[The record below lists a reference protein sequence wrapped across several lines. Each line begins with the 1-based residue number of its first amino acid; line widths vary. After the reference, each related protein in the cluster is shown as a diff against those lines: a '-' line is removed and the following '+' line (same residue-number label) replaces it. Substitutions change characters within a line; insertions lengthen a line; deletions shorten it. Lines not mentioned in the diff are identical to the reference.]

1 MKIISKE
8 WCTEQACDLY
18 TFIAAESEISNLPTE
33 GIAYG
38 SSCICDDGKLYF
50 LFEGS
55 DGGEWKAFEEGD

>member
-8 WCTEQACDLY
+8 WCAPQACDLY
-18 TFIAAESEISNLPTE
+18 TFIAAESELEDLPTE

-50 LFEGS
+50 LHES
-55 DGGEWKAFEEGD
+55 NGGEWKAFEAE